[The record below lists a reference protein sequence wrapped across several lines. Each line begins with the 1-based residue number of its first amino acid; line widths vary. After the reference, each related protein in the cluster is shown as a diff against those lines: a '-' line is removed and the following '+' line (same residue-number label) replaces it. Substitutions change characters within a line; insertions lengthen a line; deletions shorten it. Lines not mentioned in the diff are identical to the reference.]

1 MDVYDDDDII
11 SISSS
16 IGWIFV
22 FFWHLEYYWKEIF
35 FIRFFRQG
43 LVVVVVVVRVCIC
56 RNYCQQKKVCAC
68 VCVMIDELK
77 SHFEFDRLLLIV
89 VICDNGV
96 KSRHVRYTLNDFMI
110 MVLYVEIKWQWKSM
124 CVCVCVW
131 WIFFCVA
138 SRNFHC
144 FQSAIRI

>member
-1 MDVYDDDDII
+1 MNFCFLLTFRILLKRKFFL
-11 SISSS
+11 
-16 IGWIFV
+16 FV
-22 FFWHLEYYWKEIF
+22 
-35 FIRFFRQG
+35 FFRQG
-43 LVVVVVVVRVCIC
+43 LVVVVVRVCIC

-124 CVCVCVW
+124 CVCVCVMD
-131 WIFFCVA
+131 FFFVLLHETFIA
-138 SRNFHC
+138 FNQ
-144 FQSAIRI
+144 QSEYKKEKIL